1 MAATVKSIEEQ
12 LQELVRERLGA
23 TGGTASKKVTTEI
36 LQAEAERLKSILAK
50 HIRAYYNSREP
61 VRYVRKIPY
70 NLAEALRVQVH
81 DDNTIG
87 IYFDED
93 GENCVWGESL
103 VGHKGPHD
111 YLWGFQPI
119 LIDAGW
125 QVNKSVSFSNVH
137 YFGYYEGYHFIE
149 KAIKEFKQN
158 NPYGIAISIE
168 INAKSHMDYSTHF
181 KVKRAV
187 RDMYDAMSDL

>member
-12 LQELVRERLGA
+12 IQELVREKLGA
-23 TGGTASKKVTTEI
+23 TGGSASKKVTAEI

-50 HIRAYYNSREP
+50 HIRAYYDSREP
-61 VRYVRKIPY
+61 VKYVRHTPY
-70 NLAEALRVQVH
+70 NLAEALRVRVR
-81 DDNTIG
+81 DDNTMG

-93 GENCVWGESL
+93 GKNCVWGESV

-111 YLWGFQPI
+111 FLWGFQPI

-125 QVNKSVSFSNVH
+125 QVNKKASFANVH

-168 INAKSHMDYSTHF
+168 INAKSHRGYSDHF

-187 RDMYDAMSDL
+187 QDMYDAMSDL